1 MKLKK
6 IKVELKKK
14 KRRWRSIKFSKSL
27 SLMGAVNLVS
37 AQSTNHSQHKS
48 FFFLF
53 SHSQLTNKMP
63 CAQSGI
69 VLPMN
74 QSTRFWQKFFFL
86 RLIERW
92 VNYWR
97 DNSENF
103 KFDIP
108 TKSHSHCPMSSAK
121 NRISWAQPRE
131 ESFIYRH
138 TQKKNP
144 HLLNTSKKRSSFF
157 RLPQEINLPPLD
169 TYKGMSIL
177 SWTRLREWLFFFE
190 HI

>member
-1 MKLKK
+1 MVP
-6 IKVELKKK
+6 I
-14 KRRWRSIKFSKSL
+14 
-27 SLMGAVNLVS
+27 LMGAVNLVP

-48 FFFLF
+48 FFFSLVF
-53 SHSQLTNKMP
+53 SFHTPNWPIRCHVLSLALSFPWTNLLDFDK
-63 CAQSGI
+63 S
-69 VLPMN
+69 
-74 QSTRFWQKFFFL
+74 FFL

-103 KFDIP
+103 KFDMP

-138 TQKKNP
+138 TQKK
-144 HLLNTSKKRSSFF
+144 K
-157 RLPQEINLPPLD
+157 
-169 TYKGMSIL
+169 IL
-177 SWTRLREWLFFFE
+177 IFWTRLKKDHLLQITSRNKPPFLGY
-190 HI
+190 I